1 MTRLLID
8 TWDAEY
14 GSSFE
19 AFEVEGDTAAPA
31 AHVVEAVPW
40 APVAASAAD
49 PPRRIGFL
57 DGARRIELRLFA
69 EEGGT
74 IAPALAG
81 SWAVGLAWGG
91 ERSEIGLIRTGR
103 ALVVGGGL
111 AHADLRMTVG
121 KARIDFAASSV
132 AGTTPADPLQGLQN
146 AMREAEAA
154 LAREVMA
161 TDAPDLLV
169 LDGPLTY
176 FAGEGL
182 VVGMIKRQN
191 RPHLR
196 PDQAGILGL
205 LGVGERTPLFLLG
218 DQRLERFSWYL
229 RIGPRRPIDGTMTGI
244 VRLET
249 STAAGLD
256 HARRVADITAAV
268 LPRFATEWGKDPRA
282 PQNLYPVAQLEREL
296 HRRLGD
302 RMILRRAIES
312 ALWGENG

>member
-19 AFEVEGDTAAPA
+19 AFEGEADAVVVAAR
-31 AHVVEAVPW
+31 VVEEVPW
-40 APVAASAAD
+40 APIAGAPAD
-49 PPRRIGFL
+49 LPRRIGFL
-57 DGARRIELRLFA
+57 DGVRRIELRLFA

-81 SWAVGLAWGG
+81 SWGVGLAWGG
-91 ERSEIGLIRTGR
+91 DRSEIGMVRTGR
-103 ALVVGGGL
+103 SLVVGGGL
-111 AHADLRMTVG
+111 THADLCMTIG

-154 LAREVMA
+154 LATEVMT

-191 RPHLR
+191 RPYFR
-196 PDQAGILGL
+196 PDQAAILGL
-205 LGVGERTPLFLLG
+205 LAVGDRTPLFLLG

-229 RIGPRRPIDGTMTGI
+229 RIGPRRLIDGTMTGI

-249 STAAGLD
+249 ATAAGLEA
-256 HARRVADITAAV
+256 ARRLADLTAAV

-296 HRRLGD
+296 HHRLGD

-312 ALWGENG
+312 ALWGGNG